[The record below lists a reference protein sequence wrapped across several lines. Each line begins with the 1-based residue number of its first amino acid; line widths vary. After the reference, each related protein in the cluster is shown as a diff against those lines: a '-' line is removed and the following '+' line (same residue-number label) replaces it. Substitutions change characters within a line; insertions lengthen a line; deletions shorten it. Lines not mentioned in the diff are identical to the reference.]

1 VHLRHHRHATEGF
14 DMSESKTAFVT
25 GASRGIGKA
34 IAVALAEG
42 GFDVAITARTIEPGE
57 RREHSSS
64 VKVSDT
70 TPLPGS
76 LSETAALI
84 EKAGQRVIMAP
95 ADIIDRASLGA
106 AAQLVLDHW
115 GHVDVWVNNARFIGA
130 GHMDTILGAPV
141 SAVENHMQ
149 GNFFAP
155 LVFIK
160 AFAPK
165 MIERGHGR
173 IINLTSSSGFSDP
186 ENPAGGGGWGISYGA
201 SKAAIHR
208 VAGILAA
215 EIGPQGVL
223 TFNLDPGYT
232 STERIAQDMS
242 KYGFADDGEP
252 AEVIGAVARW
262 LASEDEA
269 KTMNGQTIF
278 GQPFCIERKLL
289 PGYVGVKKLSTG
301 VRPDLSGARF
311 AKLVAGEGLPLAK

>member
-1 VHLRHHRHATEGF
+1 
-14 DMSESKTAFVT
+14 MSERKTAFVT

-34 IAVALAEG
+34 IAISLAEG
-42 GFDVAITARTIEPGE
+42 GFDVAITARTVEPGE
-57 RREHSSS
+57 QREHSSS

-76 LSETAALI
+76 LSETAAII
-84 EKAGQRVIMAP
+84 EKLGQKVIMAP
-95 ADIIDRASLGA
+95 ADIIDRVSLGA
-106 AAQLVLDHW
+106 AAQLVLDQW
-115 GHVDVWVNNARFIGA
+115 GHVDVLVNNARFIGA

-173 IINLTSSSGFSDP
+173 IINLTSASGYSDP
-186 ENPAGGGGWGISYGA
+186 LSPAGEGGWGISYGA

-215 EIGPQGVL
+215 ELGPKGIYA
-223 TFNLDPGYT
+223 FNLDPGYT

-252 AEVIGAVARW
+252 AEVIGVAARW

-269 KTMNGQTIF
+269 KEMNGQTIF
-278 GQPFCIERKLL
+278 GQLFTIERNLL
-289 PGYVGVKKLSTG
+289 PGYTGLKKLPAGS
-301 VRPDLSGARF
+301 RPDLSGARF
-311 AKLVAGEGLPLAK
+311 AAIVAGEGVPLKK